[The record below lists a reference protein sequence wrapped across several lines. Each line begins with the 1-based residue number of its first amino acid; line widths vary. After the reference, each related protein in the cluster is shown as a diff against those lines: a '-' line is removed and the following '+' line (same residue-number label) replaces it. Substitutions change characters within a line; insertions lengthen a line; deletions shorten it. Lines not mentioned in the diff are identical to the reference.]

1 MTGIVLFVTL
11 LVFLVLNVPVGIA
24 IGLASLAA
32 ITTNPR
38 MTDSFIVSQLI
49 SGSDSFPLM
58 AIPLFIL
65 AGELMAAGGVS
76 KRILNVCNVFLGRVT
91 GGLAIVTVVVCM
103 FFAAVSGSGP
113 ATVAAVGSMVV
124 PTMLEKGY
132 SKSFTL
138 ACVACAGCIG
148 VIIPPSIPMVIYG
161 TSTGTSVSTMFMAG
175 FLPGIMIGLAL
186 CALCYFYCKK
196 MGWKGDTT
204 KYTAKEKIATVVDA
218 LPALIDPIIIL
229 GGIYGGV
236 FTPTEAAAVAAVY
249 SIVVSLFVYRE
260 LNFKGFIN
268 CVLKSAETTIQ
279 VMILLAA
286 ASVFAFILTSEGI
299 TVAIADAVLG
309 VSSKKA
315 VILLMM
321 NIILLIGGMFMDG
334 ASLTTILGPLFLPIA
349 QSAGIDIVHLGIVM
363 VVNAAIGMFTPPF
376 GLNLFVAASITK
388 QPMLKV
394 AKGAMPFILMS
405 LIALLIITYVPEI
418 SLWLPHMI
426 YGQW

>member
-1 MTGIVLFVTL
+1 MTVFLFVSL
-11 LVFLVLNVPVGIA
+11 LVMLAASVPIFIALCGSVTASFLLFSNMDTTIIIQRMFAGINKFSLMSIPLFVLAANLMSEGGISKRIINLANAFVGHIPGGLGMTA
-24 IGLASLAA
+24 ILASMFFGA
-32 ITTNPR
+32 
-38 MTDSFIVSQLI
+38 I
-49 SGSDSFPLM
+49 SGSS
-58 AIPLFIL
+58 
-65 AGELMAAGGVS
+65 
-76 KRILNVCNVFLGRVT
+76 
-91 GGLAIVTVVVCM
+91 
-103 FFAAVSGSGP
+103 P
-113 ATVAAVGSMVV
+113 ATVVAIGALLYPAMI
-124 PTMLEKGY
+124 EKGY
-132 SKSFTL
+132 SKEFS
-138 ACVACAGCIG
+138 AGVITAAG
-148 VIIPPSIPMVIYG
+148 SLGIIIPPSVNMIVYG
-161 TSTGTSVSTMFMAG
+161 TVTGASVGALFMSGFGAG
-175 FLPGIMIGLAL
+175 IVYGLSFVV
-186 CALCYFYCKK
+186 YTFFYAKRHPEIQRETRK
-196 MGWKGDTT
+196 TWGERLVAIKESIWGMG
-204 KYTAKEKIATVVDA
+204 V
-218 LPALIDPIIIL
+218 PIIIL

-249 SIVVSLFVYRE
+249 SIFVSLFVYRE